1 MEKISINYKNKR
13 KYIHFTYRVNSV
25 FKNQVTF
32 RHCTE
37 SQVTYN
43 LKHCT
48 LPVLHCDLLTST
60 NYLPLPQYFLFP
72 PQRTLSASHEGK
84 GEIVC
89 FQTES
94 LQFQM

>member
-1 MEKISINYKNKR
+1 MDGKNSINYKNKR

-48 LPVLHCDLLTST
+48 LPVLHCVNDIISVKQTFGLA
-60 NYLPLPQYFLFP
+60 
-72 PQRTLSASHEGK
+72 AS
-84 GEIVC
+84 IV
-89 FQTES
+89 Q
-94 LQFQM
+94 